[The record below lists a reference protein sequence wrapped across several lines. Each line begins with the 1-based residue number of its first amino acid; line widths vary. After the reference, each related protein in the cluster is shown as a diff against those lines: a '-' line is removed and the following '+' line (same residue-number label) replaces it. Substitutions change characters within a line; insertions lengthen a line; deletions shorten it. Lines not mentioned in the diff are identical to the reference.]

1 MEIEITTKHFRE
13 ASNFLSNTKCP
24 LALAIKDVVPEGT
37 YIGVGGEDVDIDNKY
52 YLISLN
58 WGRGEHTPTTIGQ
71 MIRDAKQGIEIP
83 TVTVVLKKYLL

>member
-1 MEIEITTKHFRE
+1 MVIEITTKHFRE
-13 ASNFLSNTKCP
+13 ASSFISNTNCP

-37 YIGVGGEDVDIDNKY
+37 YIGVGGSDLDIGDKC
-52 YLISLN
+52 YLIDPN

-83 TVTVVLKKYLL
+83 TVTVILTEC